1 MARPSGV
8 QLGTPDR
15 GKGVKSRGA
24 QGRLCDFPGCT
35 TVLST
40 YNASSSCWLHTAPS
54 HRHALHKA

>member
-15 GKGVKSRGA
+15 GKGKGHA
-24 QGRLCDFPGCT
+24 AKGRHCSFPGCT

-40 YNASSSCWLHTAPS
+40 YNTSSSCWLHTAPS
-54 HRHALHKA
+54 HHHALHKA